1 MCFLRHIVYVPVE
14 NLWKTIG
21 YASIRIKSL

>member
-1 MCFLRHIVYVPVE
+1 MCFLRHIENMVVE

-21 YASIRIKSL
+21 YASMRIKSL